1 MPPKKVKLVEISF
14 HADDLILGGTLHM
27 PANDHPPVVIGSH
40 GLYSSRQSPK
50 QIALARACNALDMAY
65 FRFDH
70 RGCGSSQGE
79 FERVTSLATR
89 CTDLKMA
96 VAAIKN
102 RPETGPGIGLFG
114 SSMGGTV
121 CLSVASMLEVN
132 TVVTVAAPL
141 CSRIDD
147 MRPRRTKKHDTPDI
161 FLDADKRKFNI
172 SEAVLQVNNI
182 LIFHGQRDETV
193 PLSHAE
199 EIHRLAG
206 DPKKL
211 IVLKNG
217 DHRMSDEIH
226 QNEFIREASRWFK
239 AGLAGN

>member
-1 MPPKKVKLVEISF
+1 
-14 HADDLILGGTLHM
+14 
-27 PANDHPPVVIGSH
+27 
-40 GLYSSRQSPK
+40 
-50 QIALARACNALDMAY
+50 
-65 FRFDH
+65 
-70 RGCGSSQGE
+70 
-79 FERVTSLATR
+79 
-89 CTDLKMA
+89 
-96 VAAIKN
+96 
-102 RPETGPGIGLFG
+102 
-114 SSMGGTV
+114 
-121 CLSVASMLEVN
+121 MLEVN

>member
-14 HADDLILGGTLHM
+14 HADDLILGGTLHL

-50 QIALARACNALDMAY
+50 QIALARACNALNMAY

-79 FERVTSLATR
+79 FDRVTSLATR

-121 CLSVASMLEVN
+121 CLSVAAMLEVN
-132 TVVTVAAPL
+132 TVVTFAAPL

-147 MRPRRTKKHDTPDI
+147 VRPRRTKNHDNPDI
-161 FLDADKRKFNI
+161 FLDADKSKFNI

-206 DPKKL
+206 EPKKL

-226 QNEFIREASRWFK
+226 QNKFIREASRWFK